1 MLRRYTKLTAD
12 VMADQFLKKRRI
24 FICHYIIKPHSGTD
38 KYFFYPRNLPEL
50 PKKRH
55 IVAVI
60 CRKILQGV
68 GKGTA
73 DSAYAFVSCSDRKAS
88 ENLP

>member
-1 MLRRYTKLTAD
+1 
-12 VMADQFLKKRRI
+12 MADQFLKKRRI

-68 GKGTA
+68 GKSTA
-73 DSAYAFVSCSDRKAS
+73 GSGIRPLSAVSDRKAG